1 MDRTNQSVSS
11 NKYMHL
17 GFRWEPAPLSHPDPA
32 AAGDRDRNALNDMH
46 RPNYPPP
53 NADDLGSELGD
64 MYAKSAKLQPSRID
78 K

>member
-11 NKYMHL
+11 NKCTW
-17 GFRWEPAPLSHPDPA
+17 GSAGNRPLSPHPDPA
-32 AAGDRDRNALNDMH
+32 AAGDRDSNALNDMH
-46 RPNYPPP
+46 CPNYPPP

-64 MYAKSAKLQPSRID
+64 MYAKSARLQPSRID